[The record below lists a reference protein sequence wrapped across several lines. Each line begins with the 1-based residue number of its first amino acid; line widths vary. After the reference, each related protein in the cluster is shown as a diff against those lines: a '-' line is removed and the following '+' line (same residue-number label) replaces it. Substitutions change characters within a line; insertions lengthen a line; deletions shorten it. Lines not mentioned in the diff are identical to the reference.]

1 MRFSVVIPLYNK
13 EMYIKETLDSVKT
26 QSFRDFEVI
35 VVNDSSTDKSL
46 NIASVYESD
55 NRYHVYTIPNG
66 GVSAARNFGIGKAKG
81 DYVCF
86 LDADDLWQPN
96 YLEEADRLLKK
107 HGERNFLCFAYD
119 SFLDSPGNII
129 GHRNLRT
136 FFSDEDRIVDF
147 YRYSVLTK
155 CSVALTSSV
164 IIKNKRLKE
173 LDHWFPVGVSMGED
187 VDLWVRTAA
196 AEDIIYSNKA
206 LMLYRMFADGCL
218 TKKAMLDLDKSYHY
232 WEWYKLPC
240 YSSYKDLFTTRML
253 YAVARKGL
261 GCTSGKSIREWLRRI
276 SGTYLLYNRVVLF
289 VFTFLK

>member
-119 SFLDSPGNII
+119 SFLENPENII
-129 GHRNLRT
+129 GHPK
-136 FFSDEDRIVDF
+136 
-147 YRYSVLTK
+147 SVLQ
-155 CSVALTSSV
+155 
-164 IIKNKRLKE
+164 
-173 LDHWFPVGVSMGED
+173 
-187 VDLWVRTAA
+187 
-196 AEDIIYSNKA
+196 
-206 LMLYRMFADGCL
+206 
-218 TKKAMLDLDKSYHY
+218 
-232 WEWYKLPC
+232 
-240 YSSYKDLFTTRML
+240 
-253 YAVARKGL
+253 
-261 GCTSGKSIREWLRRI
+261 
-276 SGTYLLYNRVVLF
+276 
-289 VFTFLK
+289 

>member
-119 SFLDSPGNII
+119 SFLENPENII
-129 GHRNLRT
+129 GHRNLRA
-136 FFSDEDRIVDF
+136 FFSDEDRIIDF
-147 YRYSVLTK
+147 YRYSVLAK

-173 LDHWFPVGVSMGED
+173 LDHWFGE
-187 VDLWVRTAA
+187 
-196 AEDIIYSNKA
+196 EKA
-206 LMLYRMFADGCL
+206 
-218 TKKAMLDLDKSYHY
+218 T
-232 WEWYKLPC
+232 YKQ
-240 YSSYKDLFTTRML
+240 
-253 YAVARKGL
+253 
-261 GCTSGKSIREWLRRI
+261 WL
-276 SGTYLLYNRVVLF
+276 LHEANENE
-289 VFTFLK
+289 